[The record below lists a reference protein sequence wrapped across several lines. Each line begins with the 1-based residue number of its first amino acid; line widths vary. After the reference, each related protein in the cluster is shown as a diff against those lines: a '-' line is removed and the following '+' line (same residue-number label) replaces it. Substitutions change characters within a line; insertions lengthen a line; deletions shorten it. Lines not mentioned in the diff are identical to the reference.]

1 MIFYKK
7 GQKMDANSFWDKI
20 KKLISAQG
28 KTFVW
33 LCEQAGV
40 SVQIMKNRIYK
51 ERIPDVEDTLK
62 LLAVLGTTV
71 EEFFGVEAQFPV
83 RAAVAEKGTDGA
95 VEEKIPIYEQIFS
108 CGHGQYVPDTEI
120 VENYI
125 TVPEELRGK
134 KFSGRLAASR
144 IRGDSME
151 PTIFNGDTVI
161 CDNLGFQEDGIYAI
175 IYQGKGF
182 VKRLQTVSGGM
193 KIISDNPAYEPML
206 ANSEADEFKV
216 IGRVHYVLHKL

>member
-1 MIFYKK
+1 MTA
-7 GQKMDANSFWDKI
+7 QDFWDKV
-20 KKLISAQG
+20 KQLLADQG

-83 RAAVAEKGTDGA
+83 RGMTVGRFDGA
-95 VEEKIPIYEQIFS
+95 MEEKIPVYEQIFS

-120 VENYI
+120 VDNYI
-125 TVPEELRGK
+125 AVPEELRGK
-134 KFSGRLAASR
+134 KFFGRLAASK

>member
-1 MIFYKK
+1 
-7 GQKMDANSFWDKI
+7 MDANSFWDKI

-71 EEFFGVEAQFPV
+71 EEFFGVEAQFSG
-83 RAAVAEKGTDGA
+83 RTAIAFAATDA
-95 VEEKIPIYEQIFS
+95 KIPVFEQFFS
-108 CGHGQYVPDTEI
+108 CGHGQYVPDADCI
-120 VENYI
+120 DSYI
-125 TVPEELRGK
+125 AIPEDLKTKRYNGH
-134 KFSGRLAASR
+134 LAASK

-161 CDNLGFQEDGIYAI
+161 CDDLGYQEDGIYAI
-175 IYQGKGF
+175 IFEGKGF
-182 VKRLQTVSGGM
+182 VKRLQRVSGGL
-193 KIISDNPAYEPML
+193 KIISDNPAYETMFAQDDTEEL
-206 ANSEADEFKV
+206 KI
-216 IGRVHYVLHKL
+216 IGKVHYVLHKV